1 MKDEVITNQPSSIPA
16 SSLLVVDDNSMNRI
30 MLSRYI
36 TKLGYRSSLA
46 ENGRQALEKLQ
57 AEPYDLVL
65 LDVQMPEMDGYT
77 VLEYLKADPCLRD
90 IPVIMISAVDEL
102 ESVVKCI
109 ELGAQ
114 DYLPKPFNPVL
125 LRARLTACLERKWL
139 RDQEVDYLQ
148 QVGRVTAAA
157 AAIKGNT
164 FQSESLDEVARRPDE
179 LGQLALVFQE
189 MARQV
194 YAREQQLQR
203 QVQQLRIVIDQAR
216 NASEVAEIPKAIF
229 FSSCLAK
236 RTNYVTG
243 SRQMRKTACKR
254 RRPESRMLKR
264 ERKSLM
270 HWRLTPYA
278 IPEAISGAILIWLVI
293 VTWRRRSA
301 SGASPFIVILLAAT
315 VYSLSY
321 MVELGSTD
329 LSAAIF
335 WNNVAWLGSVLLP
348 PAWLAFALQYT
359 GRASWLTR
367 RMVVLLAIVP
377 LVTLLLVWTNTM
389 HGLISSN
396 NSLDSTAPF
405 SALVSTPGA
414 WFWVFL
420 VYAYTLFLLGALVIG
435 SFIRTLMRS
444 ASLYHGQV
452 IALLIAVIAPWVGN
466 AIYLFRPR
474 PLSLF
479 DPTPLAFTISGL
491 VMAWSLFRYRM
502 LDLAPVAR
510 NAVVESMSDAV
521 LVLDQ
526 HNQITD
532 LNPAAQRITVQRLL
546 KPRTPLDCPAC
557 RLCCTPW
564 SGVRPAP
571 TPVRPWREVKSR
583 RGAPKRVNTEGFAC
597 PNQQCP
603 YSGITDAQ
611 IHALVGDGTH
621 GRAERIQTFRCQAC
635 RTTFS
640 ARRHTPLYRLK
651 TPSQQ
656 VAVVLTAL
664 AEGLD
669 ASAAERIFGY
679 RDSTITTWL
688 TRAGEHAQTLHKR
701 SFSNL
706 RLPHLQLDELRTRLR
721 SYQQVLW
728 LWLAIDPC
736 TKILPVLHLGPR
748 TQNVAHLLIHSL
760 RQILASDCLPLFTSD
775 GLHVYFYALTA
786 HFGQWREVGRRG
798 QHVRQW
804 QVAAGLIYGQVKKSY
819 RRRKL
824 VRVTHVMR
832 LGTEVALKVALQG
845 LGFSGR
851 LNTAFIERVNL
862 TVRHGIAALARR
874 SWATAQQ
881 SPPLLAHL
889 YDFLTSKPGCLRHSV
904 SQQTSRKN
912 ALPSP
917 SQ

>member
-90 IPVIMISAVDEL
+90 IPVIMISAVVEL

-466 AIYLFRPR
+466 AIYLFGPR

-510 NAVVESMSDAV
+510 NAVVE
-521 LVLDQ
+521 
-526 HNQITD
+526 
-532 LNPAAQRITVQRLL
+532 RL
-546 KPRTPLDCPAC
+546 
-557 RLCCTPW
+557 W
-564 SGVRPAP
+564 SKA
-571 TPVRPWREVKSR
+571 
-583 RGAPKRVNTEGFAC
+583 
-597 PNQQCP
+597 
-603 YSGITDAQ
+603 
-611 IHALVGDGTH
+611 
-621 GRAERIQTFRCQAC
+621 
-635 RTTFS
+635 
-640 ARRHTPLYRLK
+640 
-651 TPSQQ
+651 
-656 VAVVLTAL
+656 
-664 AEGLD
+664 
-669 ASAAERIFGY
+669 
-679 RDSTITTWL
+679 
-688 TRAGEHAQTLHKR
+688 
-701 SFSNL
+701 
-706 RLPHLQLDELRTRLR
+706 
-721 SYQQVLW
+721 
-728 LWLAIDPC
+728 
-736 TKILPVLHLGPR
+736 
-748 TQNVAHLLIHSL
+748 
-760 RQILASDCLPLFTSD
+760 
-775 GLHVYFYALTA
+775 
-786 HFGQWREVGRRG
+786 
-798 QHVRQW
+798 
-804 QVAAGLIYGQVKKSY
+804 
-819 RRRKL
+819 
-824 VRVTHVMR
+824 
-832 LGTEVALKVALQG
+832 
-845 LGFSGR
+845 
-851 LNTAFIERVNL
+851 
-862 TVRHGIAALARR
+862 
-874 SWATAQQ
+874 
-881 SPPLLAHL
+881 
-889 YDFLTSKPGCLRHSV
+889 
-904 SQQTSRKN
+904 
-912 ALPSP
+912 
-917 SQ
+917 